1 MSLPV
6 AWISEG
12 WIFSEDPAQNG
23 RYWIHDNWIWGPA
36 GAADAYTGYWI
47 NTGWIWGPAGPDN
60 AMTGF
65 FVRED
70 WIFGP
75 DMRLPFVK

>member
-1 MSLPV
+1 MTVPV

-12 WIFSEDPAQNG
+12 WIFSEVPGQNA

-36 GAADAYTGYWI
+36 GEVDMHTGYWI

-65 FVRED
+65 FIRED

-75 DMRLPFVK
+75 DMRLPFVR

>member
-12 WIFSEDPAQNG
+12 WIFAEDPEQNA
-23 RYWIHDNWIWGPA
+23 RYWIHDNWIWGPVEA
-36 GAADAYTGYWI
+36 QDRYTGYWI

-60 AMTGF
+60 ANTGF

-75 DMRLPFVK
+75 GMKLPFVK